1 MDHPFFIILLVIV
14 IGCGIYLIIA
24 YNQLVKTS
32 NIVKEAWSGID
43 VQLKQRYDL
52 IPNLIK
58 IVKGYMGHEKQLLED
73 IATIRSNAI
82 NTNNIKDQGAKESIL
97 GQQLNSLF
105 IIAEDYPELKANE
118 NFLDL
123 QQSLSEIEELLQHA
137 RRYYNGAVR
146 NNNIAIESF
155 PSNIVAGLFGFK
167 QAEFFEIDDPQEKEV
182 TKADYS

>member
-1 MDHPFFIILLVIV
+1 MNHPFFIILLVIV

-24 YNQLVKTS
+24 YNKLVKTS

-82 NTNNIKDQGAKESIL
+82 NTNNSFSI
-97 GQQLNSLF
+97 
-105 IIAEDYPELKANE
+105 I
-118 NFLDL
+118 
-123 QQSLSEIEELLQHA
+123 
-137 RRYYNGAVR
+137 
-146 NNNIAIESF
+146 
-155 PSNIVAGLFGFK
+155 
-167 QAEFFEIDDPQEKEV
+167 
-182 TKADYS
+182 